1 MRISDW
7 SSDVCSSDLAAHQLG
22 GDVGLDVGEADHEVR
37 RELQDLVDLRAVE
50 CADLGLFLARPRRAH
65 GEAADADDPVLLAER
80 VQHLG
85 GLLGQADDALRADG
99 PRHGYS
105 IRFVHAPATT
115 SPSYS
120 QRSCRRE
127 SPAYQNSMEYGR
139 TRRPV
144 QRGGRGT
151 SRPSNSATTS
161 ASACSNA
168 S

>member
-7 SSDVCSSDLAAHQLG
+7 SSDVCSSDL
-22 GDVGLDVGEADHEVR
+22 
-37 RELQDLVDLRAVE
+37 QDLVDLRAGE

-65 GEAADADDPVLLAER
+65 SEAADADDPVLLAER
-80 VQHLG
+80 VQHFG

-127 SPAYQNSMEYGR
+127 SRSEEHTSELQALMR
-139 TRRPV
+139 T
-144 QRGGRGT
+144 
-151 SRPSNSATTS
+151 S
-161 ASACSNA
+161 
-168 S
+168 

>member
-1 MRISDW
+1 MK
-7 SSDVCSSDLAAHQLG
+7 
-22 GDVGLDVGEADHEVR
+22 R
-37 RELQDLVDLRAVE
+37 RPPNTTPTDP
-50 CADLGLFLARPRRAH
+50 LFPYTTLCRS
-65 GEAADADDPVLLAER
+65 ER
-80 VQHLG
+80 VQHLV

-120 QRSCRRE
+120 QRSCRLE

-144 QRGGRGT
+144 QRGGRGKIG
-151 SRPSNSATTS
+151 RAHV
-161 ASACSNA
+161 
-168 S
+168 

>member
-1 MRISDW
+1 M
-7 SSDVCSSDLAAHQLG
+7 DLA
-22 GDVGLDVGEADHEVR
+22 
-37 RELQDLVDLRAVE
+37 DLRAGE
-50 CADLGLFLARPRRAH
+50 GADLGLFLARPRRAH

-105 IRFVHAPATT
+105 IRFVHVPATS

-127 SPAYQNSMEYGR
+127 SPAYQNSIARGR

-151 SRPSNSATTS
+151 SRPSNSAS
-161 ASACSNA
+161 AAASACSTA
-168 S
+168 RSEEHTSELRSLTRTSYAVLCLKK